1 MFSIVV
7 AGCLALPIWASQ
19 ESDTIDTQEVVLQ
32 SPQWKDGG
40 FQNDLPRKDGS
51 MLKMIGK
58 MISNGADFT
67 TPDSEIPVVVRS
79 AADFDNHDS
88 TNLRVTWLGHSTAII
103 EIDGKTLLTDPVW
116 SDRASPFSFV
126 GPKRFHKSP
135 IALENLPHIDAVVIS
150 HDHYD
155 HLDEETITY
164 LKDSVP
170 LFIVPLGVGAHM
182 EEWGVAPEKVIERDW
197 WGEVTLGSVTLTATP
212 ARHFS
217 GRSLFSM
224 FASTTLWCGWA
235 VSGSTHK
242 LYYSGDTAMFPDFLE
257 IGARLGPFDITLI
270 ESGAYDELWAD
281 VHLGPEQAVQA
292 HVMVQG
298 TIMIPV
304 HWGTF
309 NLANHNWTEPAE
321 RVLAAA
327 TRAGVK
333 TAFPK
338 PGESVDVSEEYQLV
352 KWWPE
357 LPWMSA
363 DETPIVS
370 TGLETMDTSTLKKDI
385 QKDDQL
391 TQSDT
396 SSQLE

>member
-1 MFSIVV
+1 M
-7 AGCLALPIWASQ
+7 
-19 ESDTIDTQEVVLQ
+19 SDTSDTHEVEMQ

-40 FQNDLPRKDGS
+40 FQNSLPRKDGS
-51 MLKMIGK
+51 MLRMIGK
-58 MISNGADFT
+58 MISNDADFT
-67 TPDSEIPVVVRS
+67 TPESDIPVIMRS
-79 AADFDNHDS
+79 AGDFNDHDS
-88 TNLRVTWLGHSTAII
+88 KDLRITWLGHSTAII
-103 EIDGKTLLTDPVW
+103 EIDGITFLTDPVW

-126 GPKRFHKSP
+126 GPKRFHQLP
-135 IALENLPHIDAVVIS
+135 ISLKDLPKIDAVVIT

-170 LFIVPLGVGAHM
+170 LFIMPLGVGAHLK
-182 EEWGVAPEKVIERDW
+182 EWGVAPEKIIERDW
-197 WGEVTLGSVTLTATP
+197 WGEVTIGSVTLTATP

-217 GRSLFSM
+217 GRSLFTM
-224 FASTTLWCGWA
+224 FTSETLWCGWA
-235 VSGSTHK
+235 ISGASHK
-242 LYYSGDTAMFPDFLE
+242 IYYSGDTAMFPDFLE
-257 IGARLGPFDITLI
+257 IGERLGPFDITMI

-298 TIMIPV
+298 NLMIPV

-309 NLANHNWTEPAE
+309 SLANHNWTEPAE

-327 TRAGVK
+327 ELAGVK

-338 PGESVDVSEEYQLV
+338 PGESIDISEEYQLV

-357 LPWMSA
+357 LPWKSA
-363 DETPIVS
+363 EEAPVVS
-370 TGLETMDTSTLKKDI
+370 TGLETVDTITPKNNI
-385 QKDDQL
+385 QEGEKF
-391 TQSDT
+391 TQSD
-396 SSQLE
+396 SSMQLE